1 MIKSNG
7 QVGVEIKKRRKALG
21 ISQMK
26 LASKIGVSFQQIQ
39 KYEKG
44 VNKISV
50 ERIQQIAE
58 ALGTSVQTFF
68 EHEEAPL
75 VSESPDKYY
84 LHRERIEDISL
95 PLSQEEITLL
105 RLFQKIDNRKVKEGL
120 INQLR
125 GIIEWKEHN
134 K

>member
-1 MIKSNG
+1 MIKSNKQIG
-7 QVGVEIKKRRKALG
+7 IEIKERRKALG

-26 LASKIGVSFQQIQ
+26 LASEVGISFQQIQ

-50 ERIQQIAE
+50 ERIQQIADV
-58 ALGTSVQTFF
+58 LKIPVHTFF
-68 EHEEAPL
+68 EQKETHLPSKSPNQNQL
-75 VSESPDKYY
+75 SEDTST
-84 LHRERIEDISL
+84 LL
-95 PLSQEEITLL
+95 NQEEITLL
-105 RLFQKIDNRKVKEGL
+105 RLFKEIASVEIKEGL

-125 GIIEWKEHN
+125 GIAEWEKQ